1 MYPDLYSEYGSFM
14 NTDPI
19 CIRIHNIAYSNRK
32 IFKEE
37 NVKKIVV
44 VDPPDIFFSC
54 GEAGAGDEP
63 APSEPLQEG
72 SGLRGSAHCYCCRKG
87 TKGNLQLQD
96 ITSFCYIA
104 HNYCLACHDCRKGP
118 CEIHINFNSDVEN
131 IMFRLSC
138 HLSFF

>member
-72 SGLRGSAHCYCCRKG
+72 PG
-87 TKGNLQLQD
+87 LQLL
-96 ITSFCYIA
+96 ILLISFSAAEKQELGMNPPPLNHY
-104 HNYCLACHDCRKGP
+104 RK
-118 CEIHINFNSDVEN
+118 V
-131 IMFRLSC
+131 LVYSC
-138 HLSFF
+138 